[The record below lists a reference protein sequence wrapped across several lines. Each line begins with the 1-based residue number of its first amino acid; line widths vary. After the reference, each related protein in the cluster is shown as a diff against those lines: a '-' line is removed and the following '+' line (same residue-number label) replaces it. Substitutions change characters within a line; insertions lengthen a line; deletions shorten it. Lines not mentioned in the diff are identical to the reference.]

1 MNKIGIIGIGFV
13 GNAIKSFFENKI
25 ETVCYDKFKKFNK
38 LEDILTTDLVFLC
51 LPTLFD
57 NNKNEYDKS
66 AILEICKYL
75 DKMDYNGLVIIKSTV
90 EPETTN
96 KLSKMYPELKLIH
109 NPEFLTARTAI
120 EDFQNQKHIII
131 GNGPNVTDNDIEN
144 IYNFFK
150 FYYPNANISHINST
164 ESECIKLFCNS
175 FGASKVMLFNEYFL
189 LCNKIGIDFNKVRDI
204 MLNNGWINNMHT
216 QVPGPD
222 GQLGFGGACFPK
234 DTRALNSY
242 MAKNNTPHNILNSVI
257 DECDIIRDNKVD
269 FIEKNL

>member
-1 MNKIGIIGIGFV
+1 MHKIGIIGIGFV
-13 GNAIKSFFENKI
+13 GNAIKKFFENKI
-25 ETVCYDKFKKFNK
+25 ETICYDKFKNFSK
-38 LEDILTTDLVFLC
+38 LTDILSTDLVFLC

-57 NNKNEYDKS
+57 NNKNEYNKE
-66 AILEICKYL
+66 AIIETCNYL
-75 DKMDYNGLVIIKSTV
+75 DNMEYSGLIIIKSTV
-90 EPETTN
+90 EPETTTFI
-96 KLSKMYPELKLIH
+96 SKKYPKLKLFH
-109 NPEFLTARTAI
+109 NPEFLTARTAV
-120 EDFQNQKHIII
+120 EDFANQNNIII
-131 GNGPNVTDNDIEN
+131 GYGPNITYNDTEN
-144 IYNFFK
+144 LYNFFK
-150 FYYPNANISHINST
+150 LYYPNATITQINST

-242 MAKNNTPHNILNSVI
+242 MAKNNCPHNILNSVI
-257 DECDIIRDNKVD
+257 NECDTIRNNKLD

>member
-25 ETVCYDKFKKFNK
+25 ETVCYDKFKNFSN
-38 LEDILTTDLVFLC
+38 LECILTTDLVFLC

-57 NNKNEYDKS
+57 NDKNEYDKS
-66 AILEICKYL
+66 AIFESCKYL

-90 EPETTN
+90 EPETTS

-109 NPEFLTARTAI
+109 NPEFLTARTA
-120 EDFQNQKHIII
+120 EQDFQNQTHIII
-131 GNGPNVTDNDIEN
+131 GNGPNVSDNDIEN
-144 IYNFFK
+144 IYTFFK
-150 FYYPNANISHINST
+150 LYYPNANISKTNST
-164 ESECIKLFCNS
+164 ESECIKMFCNS

-242 MAKNNTPHNILNSVI
+242 MAKNNTPHNILNSI
-257 DECDIIRDNKVD
+257 INECDIIRDNKVD
-269 FIEKNL
+269 FIQKNV